1 MYKKPRA
8 IAKTLFAFAL
18 GVPHKQE
25 EPHNLPVVLPTLTKH
40 QARCEEWVD

>member
-8 IAKTLFAFAL
+8 RLNLLSTFAL

-25 EPHNLPVVLPTLTKH
+25 EVHNLPVVFSTLTRLS
-40 QARCEEWVD
+40 QV

>member
-8 IAKTLFAFAL
+8 RLNLLSTFAL

-25 EPHNLPVVLPTLTKH
+25 EVHNLPVVFPTLTRLS
-40 QARCEEWVD
+40 QV